1 VLQKRTQ
8 QCERIRRVE
17 ERLQASLP
25 PAVRKR
31 VEIVRMAQ
39 PNAFV
44 APGRYI
50 YITSDLMNR
59 LSTDDAV
66 ALVIGHEL
74 AHAELGHLFE
84 FRRRALWKEVPVG
97 DLAYIIFYLVQ
108 RFVSSPENERDADAY
123 GLDLALAAGYDGDKC
138 LEAHEV
144 LEKYMM
150 SIRGGEIFV
159 AGPEAAGRQTDD
171 PFEAWKAQAEVW
183 LWERM
188 TGYPAVRERRI
199 ALSDRLAQHRAA
211 GRAPLLLPGS
221 RKSTA
226 DVNAGFRARVQAID
240 AEMEVL
246 GTELTA
252 LATDLA
258 SLLRNPTY
266 RSLAASIQG
275 EIAGL
280 SGRTAREAEA
290 ALCRITEMT
299 AQTSAL
305 MDLRSRAQ
313 EIRRF
318 LNYDYPPQS
327 AMGEL
332 QSVLFGLPMESDT
345 AHSAG
350 SSTWSGTSGGD
361 ARTAPTPRSLIKTLT
376 RELEA
381 GAKLVDKVEACRAQW
396 GRKIC
401 AYREDLETVQQACLA
416 VAPDRTDLT
425 TTVADRLDALER
437 RVHSD
442 PLDISPGCDAGLRN
456 AIAEARREMLAR
468 VVKARSG
475 A

>member
-1 VLQKRTQ
+1 
-8 QCERIRRVE
+8 
-17 ERLQASLP
+17 
-25 PAVRKR
+25 
-31 VEIVRMAQ
+31 
-39 PNAFV
+39 
-44 APGRYI
+44 
-50 YITSDLMNR
+50 
-59 LSTDDAV
+59 
-66 ALVIGHEL
+66 
-74 AHAELGHLFE
+74 
-84 FRRRALWKEVPVG
+84 
-97 DLAYIIFYLVQ
+97 
-108 RFVSSPENERDADAY
+108 
-123 GLDLALAAGYDGDKC
+123 
-138 LEAHEV
+138 
-144 LEKYMM
+144 
-150 SIRGGEIFV
+150 
-159 AGPEAAGRQTDD
+159 
-171 PFEAWKAQAEVW
+171 
-183 LWERM
+183 
-188 TGYPAVRERRI
+188 
-199 ALSDRLAQHRAA
+199 
-211 GRAPLLLPGS
+211 
-221 RKSTA
+221 
-226 DVNAGFRARVQAID
+226 
-240 AEMEVL
+240 
-246 GTELTA
+246 
-252 LATDLA
+252 
-258 SLLRNPTY
+258 
-266 RSLAASIQG
+266 
-275 EIAGL
+275 
-280 SGRTAREAEA
+280 
-290 ALCRITEMT
+290 MT

-345 AHSAG
+345 AHSAA